1 MMDHANS
8 KEIIF
13 SSDNLMNFFKSTG
26 SEVKFPFEVLRLSVT
41 RKQENHLGCVVK
53 SPLTVTLNCFKEAV
67 MYTTQCTGSP
77 ILS

>member
-1 MMDHANS
+1 MDHANS

-41 RKQENHLGCVVK
+41 RK
-53 SPLTVTLNCFKEAV
+53 
-67 MYTTQCTGSP
+67 
-77 ILS
+77 